1 MWDKLLII
9 SVVQVIFI
17 TCQEQV
23 ATVHKRESAI
33 NVTVETV
40 KLLDFHDET
49 VIDNLVKSV
58 VETEAEELVEQILHM
73 LSDPDMSKSTKKM
86 REGLKKII
94 RDPQYQKDSK
104 QKNQKSKIPLPNGI
118 IKLLKANMAVDEK
131 K

>member
-1 MWDKLLII
+1 MWEKLLTI

-33 NVTVETV
+33 NVIVETV

-58 VETEAEELVEQILHM
+58 VKTEAEEVVEQVLHM
-73 LSDPDMSKSTKKM
+73 LSDH
-86 REGLKKII
+86 
-94 RDPQYQKDSK
+94 
-104 QKNQKSKIPLPNGI
+104 
-118 IKLLKANMAVDEK
+118 
-131 K
+131 

>member
-1 MWDKLLII
+1 MWDKVLII
-9 SVVQVIFI
+9 NVVQVLLI

-23 ATVHKRESAI
+23 ATVRKRESAI

-58 VETEAEELVEQILHM
+58 VETEAEELVDQILHM

-94 RDPQYQKDSK
+94 PQ
-104 QKNQKSKIPLPNGI
+104 
-118 IKLLKANMAVDEK
+118 AVIRGN
-131 K
+131 